1 MKQKITALYL
11 VAFFLSLHIALPAY
25 VNSTFLSNFVAE
37 RFIGIIYT
45 IGSILTIIIFAFV
58 PQILTRFGN
67 FKVAVTILGI
77 ETLAVVSLAI
87 TQNPIFIII
96 AFIGSISLIRV
107 AAFNSDVFL
116 ESLSTDSKT
125 GGIRGFFFSSSN
137 VAWVASPVLAGF
149 ILGDDNYTRLYA
161 LTALAAIPVIIIF
174 FKKFSNFK
182 DPAYDHFPFWKTLKI
197 MMNRDGIRKIFLS
210 NIMLRFFYSW
220 MVIYTPIYLHEHI
233 GFSWGEI
240 GLIFSIMLVPFVVL
254 GIPLG
259 KIADKYIGEKELL
272 SLGIVIVAVSTAYL
286 SFVDSSNFLVWALV
300 LLVTRIGASMVDI
313 MSETY
318 FFKKIDGSD
327 SNLLGFFRMTGPIA
341 FIIGPLLATLVLPF
355 VGIKYLFLVL
365 GILMLW
371 GLRYSLTLKDTL

>member
-1 MKQKITALYL
+1 
-11 VAFFLSLHIALPAY
+11 
-25 VNSTFLSNFVAE
+25 
-37 RFIGIIYT
+37 
-45 IGSILTIIIFAFV
+45 
-58 PQILTRFGN
+58 
-67 FKVAVTILGI
+67 
-77 ETLAVVSLAI
+77 
-87 TQNPIFIII
+87 
-96 AFIGSISLIRV
+96 
-107 AAFNSDVFL
+107 
-116 ESLSTDSKT
+116 
-125 GGIRGFFFSSSN
+125 
-137 VAWVASPVLAGF
+137 
-149 ILGDDNYTRLYA
+149 
-161 LTALAAIPVIIIF
+161 
-174 FKKFSNFK
+174 
-182 DPAYDHFPFWKTLKI
+182 

-254 GIPLG
+254 GSPLG

-272 SLGIVIVAVSTAYL
+272 SLGFVIVAVSTAYL